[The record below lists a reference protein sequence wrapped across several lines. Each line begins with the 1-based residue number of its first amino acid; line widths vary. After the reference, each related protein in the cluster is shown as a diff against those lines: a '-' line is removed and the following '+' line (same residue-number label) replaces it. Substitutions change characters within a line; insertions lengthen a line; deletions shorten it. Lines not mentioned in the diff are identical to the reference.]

1 MINRCKPC
9 SFLESVT
16 VAYAVTGSGPDTLTL
31 TITDTKCVANDSK
44 MIRAILGKAL
54 CQIYGAAGWTFT
66 SDPSTN
72 IGSVAG
78 CGNIPVYSTVVWDF
92 EGKALAITQANIA
105 GPASSG
111 NLTVE
116 TPFVDVV

>member
-66 SDPSTN
+66 SDPFSN
-72 IGSVAG
+72 IGTIAG
-78 CGNIPVYSTVVWDF
+78 CGNIPVWADVVWDF
-92 EGKALAITQANIA
+92 DGKSCTLEQANIA
-105 GPASSG
+105 GPAASG
-111 NLTVE
+111 NLTVSV
-116 TPFVDVV
+116 PFVDVV